1 MRRAEARILSQF
13 YSDPPSWRYRLR
25 VRKRREE
32 ARYATGYWRLKRT
45 TVPAARAIFVA
56 WKLWAASAAL
66 YAEASYLEA
75 MRTSLHSTAG
85 SWWEAVDES
94 PKEAPSP
101 PRTSRARRTT
111 TCGRMWRAR
120 CATARQSSIRVNYPA
135 KKASSS
141 TQPPVLRRTQSPH
154 SAATATDAPSASVA
168 TGCASPGVS
177 TSHGRVACQSVFGG
191 RSVMWFASS
200 APRPICGRP

>member
-101 PRTSRARRTT
+101 PRTSRARAYDHMRTDVEGT
-111 TCGRMWRAR
+111 
-120 CATARQSSIRVNYPA
+120 
-135 KKASSS
+135 
-141 TQPPVLRRTQSPH
+141 LRDGSP
-154 SAATATDAPSASVA
+154 
-168 TGCASPGVS
+168 
-177 TSHGRVACQSVFGG
+177 
-191 RSVMWFASS
+191 
-200 APRPICGRP
+200 I